1 MKGTLTTELFQ
12 EVPEIEFQIGYQY
25 FLCNLSNYTKALF
38 AILKSI
44 KSKLPLLQMM
54 CMTDEY
60 EGLRTIT
67 QTLRKLLNNVGANS
81 ISELTYQLEIA
92 LLNED
97 VSDVHDRMVNYM
109 NELVDFS
116 DRLEAVLKKID
127 LNKAVILVEESSMRR
142 FDYQKSL
149 DRIIRAGEDK
159 RDII

>member
-1 MKGTLTTELFQ
+1 MKRTITTELFQ

-44 KSKLPLLQMM
+44 KSKLPLLQLM
-54 CMTDEY
+54 CRTDEY

-67 QTLRKLLNNVGANS
+67 QTLRKLLDNVGASS

-92 LLNED
+92 LLNAD
-97 VSDVHDRMVNYM
+97 ATDIHNQLVHYM

-116 DRLEAVLKKID
+116 ERLEAMLKKID
-127 LNKAVILVEESSMRR
+127 LNKAAILDEESSMRR
-142 FDYQKSL
+142 FDYKKSL
-149 DRIIRAGEDK
+149 DRIMRSGEDK
-159 RDII
+159 RDIV

>member
-1 MKGTLTTELFQ
+1 MKGTITTELFQ

-44 KSKLPLLQMM
+44 KSKLPLLQLM
-54 CMTDEY
+54 CRTDEY

-67 QTLRKLLNNVGANS
+67 QTLRKLLDNVGASS

-92 LLNED
+92 LLNAD
-97 VSDVHDRMVNYM
+97 ATDIHNQLVHYM

-116 DRLEAVLKKID
+116 ERLEAMLKKID
-127 LNKAVILVEESSMRR
+127 LNKAAILDEESSMRR
-142 FDYQKSL
+142 FDYKKSL
-149 DRIIRAGEDK
+149 DRIMRSGEDK
-159 RDII
+159 RDIV